1 MNLIRPIVII
11 AFLAALALPG
21 FALAQGSCA
30 EGMTNDYFHLDAE
43 PIPQAD
49 KPDF

>member
-1 MNLIRPIVII
+1 MIEV
-11 AFLAALALPG
+11 
-21 FALAQGSCA
+21 SCA
-30 EGMTNDYFHLDAE
+30 EGMVNDYFHLDGE

>member
-1 MNLIRPIVII
+1 MESI
-11 AFLAALALPG
+11 
-21 FALAQGSCA
+21 CA
-30 EGMTNDYFHLDAE
+30 DGPVDYFADDKPGAV